1 LRLVNAAN
9 STSALNAQTQAR
21 NSVMP
26 PI

>member
-1 LRLVNAAN
+1 LRLVTAAN
-9 STSALNAQTQAR
+9 STSALTTQTQAR